1 VLGSTIEYDIAEVV
15 DPQFHIVAKIRKAA
29 LAPLKPVQP

>member
-1 VLGSTIEYDIAEVV
+1 VV

-29 LAPLKPVQP
+29 LASLKRVHP